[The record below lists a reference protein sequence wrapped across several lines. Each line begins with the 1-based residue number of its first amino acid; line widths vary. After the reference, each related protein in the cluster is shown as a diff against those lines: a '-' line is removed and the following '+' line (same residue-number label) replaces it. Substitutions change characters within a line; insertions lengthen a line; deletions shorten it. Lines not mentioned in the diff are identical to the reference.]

1 MREAGRLVWVRP
13 LLFIHGPPTTPHGH
27 ALHRRRHRGQGHTRV
42 LDFSAGRER
51 PAWQQ
56 RCAVPDVVRRHDIA
70 WSARSD
76 CWHSPSMALRYRH
89 ARALPHR
96 HRCLALKQTS
106 GAGPGPHRPGGAYAG
121 RAVNRIRHVCLCY
134 FSNLKRARPDDR
146 ARARRLDPTAT
157 RARPLRQSER
167 RPGPASQRRLAR
179 RHRTTETT
187 IADAQHAQQDTRT
200 RTQLHQP
207 SMAPRPH
214 SPEQPRRLADHNNQN
229 ADPRQ
234 QHTTRTRSHVCQS
247 RAVRMQWTSRHQ
259 SQKRSFATRGAQR
272 AASHRP
278 WRRPP
283 PALCS
288 IRASAEQTPPLF
300 RDALALPQYLPAPA
314 AGVIDSSRILRQ

>member
-1 MREAGRLVWVRP
+1 MHYTDDVTGGR
-13 LLFIHGPPTTPHGH
+13 G
-27 ALHRRRHRGQGHTRV
+27 TRV
-42 LDFSAGRER
+42 SWTSPRGENALPGNRDVLAR
-51 PAWQQ
+51 
-56 RCAVPDVVRRHDIA
+56 AVPDVVRRHDIA

-106 GAGPGPHRPGGAYAG
+106 GAGPGPQRPGGAYAG

-157 RARPLRQSER
+157 RAAPFARARGGPAPPASAGLRAATARQRRRSPTHNMHNR
-167 RPGPASQRRLAR
+167 RHVHALNCINRAWRPG
-179 RHRTTETT
+179 RT
-187 IADAQHAQQDTRT
+187 A
-200 RTQLHQP
+200 P
-207 SMAPRPH
+207 SNH
-214 SPEQPRRLADHNNQN
+214 DLADHNNQN

-234 QHTTRTRSHVCQS
+234 QHTTRTQSHVCQS
-247 RAVRMQWTSRHQ
+247 RAVRMQWTSRQQ

-272 AASHRP
+272 ATSHRP

-314 AGVIDSSRILRQ
+314 AGVLDSSRILRQ